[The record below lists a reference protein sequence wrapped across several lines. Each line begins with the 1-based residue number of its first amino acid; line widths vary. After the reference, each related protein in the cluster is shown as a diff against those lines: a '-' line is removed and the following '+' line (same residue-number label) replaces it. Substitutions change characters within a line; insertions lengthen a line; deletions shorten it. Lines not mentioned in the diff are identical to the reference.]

1 VRVVDWLGRTLLLVM
16 AGLATLSIVASV
28 ASVSNIHGSPPP
40 RPGSETVAE
49 RLEAPQK
56 TPPVEPRQRVS
67 SEAPVGESE
76 DDGVLAALSAAD
88 VQDGEIARWL
98 ESLTYAV
105 LALAGFMAAALIV
118 LLRITALL
126 ARIAERR

>member
-1 VRVVDWLGRTLLLVM
+1 VRVFDWLGRTLLLVM

-28 ASVSNIHGSPPP
+28 ASVSNIHGSTPS
-40 RPGSETVAE
+40 RSGSETVGDRFE
-49 RLEAPQK
+49 TPE
-56 TPPVEPRQRVS
+56 TPPVEPRERVS
-67 SEAPVGESE
+67 SEAPIGESE
-76 DDGVLAALSAAD
+76 ADGVLAALSAAD
-88 VQDGEIARWL
+88 AQDGEIARWL

-105 LALAGFMAAALIV
+105 LALAGFMAAALLV

>member
-1 VRVVDWLGRTLLLVM
+1 MRVLDWLGRTLLLVM
-16 AGLATLSIVASV
+16 AGLATLSIIASV
-28 ASVSNIHGSPPP
+28 ASVSNIHGSTPP

-49 RLEAPQK
+49 RLGPPEP
-56 TPPVEPRQRVS
+56 PPVEPSEPLS
-67 SEAPVGESE
+67 SEAPVAGME
-76 DDGVLAALSAAD
+76 DSGVLAALSAAD
-88 VQDGEIARWL
+88 AQDGEIARWL

-105 LALAGFMAAALIV
+105 LALAGFIAAALLV

>member
-1 VRVVDWLGRTLLLVM
+1 MRVFDWLGRTLLLVM
-16 AGLATLSIVASV
+16 AGLATLSIIASV
-28 ASVSNIHGSPPP
+28 ASVSNIHGSTPS
-40 RPGSETVAE
+40 RPGGETVAE
-49 RLEAPQK
+49 RFDMPE
-56 TPPVEPRQRVS
+56 TPPVEPSERVS
-67 SEAPVGESE
+67 SDAPVGERE
-76 DDGVLAALSAAD
+76 DDRVLAALSAAD

-105 LALAGFMAAALIV
+105 LALAGFMAAALLV

>member
-1 VRVVDWLGRTLLLVM
+1 VLDWLGRTLLLVM

-28 ASVSNIHGSPPP
+28 ASVSNIHGSAPS
-40 RPGSETVAE
+40 RSGGETVAE
-49 RLEAPQK
+49 RFETPEM
-56 TPPVEPRQRVS
+56 PPVEPGERVS
-67 SEAPVGESE
+67 SETPVGDSE
-76 DDGVLAALSAAD
+76 DDGMLAALSAAD
-88 VQDGEIARWL
+88 AQDGEIARWL

-105 LALAGFMAAALIV
+105 LALAGFMAAALLV